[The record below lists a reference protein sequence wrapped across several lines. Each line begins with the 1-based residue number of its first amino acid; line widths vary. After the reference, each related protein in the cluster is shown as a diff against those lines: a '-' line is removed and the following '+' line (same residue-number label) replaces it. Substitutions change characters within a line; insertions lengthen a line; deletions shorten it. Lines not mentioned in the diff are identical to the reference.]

1 MGDSKFTVHHTNS
14 FSVSGDVLALE
25 AHRLKAVVVHPD
37 DIITNSKNGTGCL
50 IVVKCKF
57 RIGT

>member
-25 AHRLKAVVVHPD
+25 AHGLKPVG
-37 DIITNSKNGTGCL
+37 SSLSYGERENGGL
-50 IVVKCKF
+50 QCKRQRKF
-57 RIGT
+57 VDEQIG